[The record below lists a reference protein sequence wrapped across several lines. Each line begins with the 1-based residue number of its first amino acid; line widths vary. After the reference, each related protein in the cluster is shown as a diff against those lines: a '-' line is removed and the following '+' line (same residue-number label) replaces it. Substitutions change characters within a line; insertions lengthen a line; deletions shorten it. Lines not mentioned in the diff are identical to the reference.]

1 MPFSAGAAGLASL
14 FSVALEPE
22 SFLNRSLVASPI
34 AFLGASAVLGASALG
49 AFSATGLTSLGASS
63 FLAGAFFTVALPLK
77 IEALRSSESD
87 ALDALIDNNYIS
99 HRPDL
104 DTIPLT

>member
-1 MPFSAGAAGLASL
+1 MSMTLEEIFRDNLPILDEHIKKMVITAVSEGLY
-14 FSVALEPE
+14 
-22 SFLNRSLVASPI
+22 
-34 AFLGASAVLGASALG
+34 
-49 AFSATGLTSLGASS
+49 
-63 FLAGAFFTVALPLK
+63 
-77 IEALRSSESD
+77 SSESD

>member
-1 MPFSAGAAGLASL
+1 MTLEEIVQNNLPILDTNIKKMVTTAVSEGLY
-14 FSVALEPE
+14 
-22 SFLNRSLVASPI
+22 
-34 AFLGASAVLGASALG
+34 
-49 AFSATGLTSLGASS
+49 
-63 FLAGAFFTVALPLK
+63 
-77 IEALRSSESD
+77 SSESD

>member
-1 MPFSAGAAGLASL
+1 MTLEEIFRDNLPILDEHIKKMVTTAVSEGLY
-14 FSVALEPE
+14 
-22 SFLNRSLVASPI
+22 
-34 AFLGASAVLGASALG
+34 
-49 AFSATGLTSLGASS
+49 
-63 FLAGAFFTVALPLK
+63 
-77 IEALRSSESD
+77 SSESD